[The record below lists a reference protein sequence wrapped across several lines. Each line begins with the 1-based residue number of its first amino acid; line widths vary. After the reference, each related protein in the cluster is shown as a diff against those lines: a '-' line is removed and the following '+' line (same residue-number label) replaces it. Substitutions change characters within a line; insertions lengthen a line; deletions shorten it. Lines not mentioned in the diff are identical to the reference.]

1 MDTIIN
7 SLTDNPVYLAVAVV
21 LALVILFGVVRKL
34 VKLALVMAAVLVMYI
49 AYLVYSG
56 EDVTIDRFKKDIQS
70 TKEVISEK
78 VGEISKSVKKK

>member
-34 VKLALVMAAVLVMYI
+34 VKLALVMAAVLIMYI

-56 EDVTIDRFKKDIQS
+56 EDVTIDRFKKDMQS
-70 TKEVISEK
+70 AKEVISEK
-78 VGEISKSVKKK
+78 AGELSKSVKKK

>member
-1 MDTIIN
+1 MDSIIQ
-7 SLTDNPVYLAVAVV
+7 SLIDNPVYLAVAVV

-56 EDVTIDRFKKDIQS
+56 EDVNIDRIKEGVQS
-70 TKEVISEK
+70 AKEVISEK
-78 VGEISKSVKKK
+78 AGELGKSVKKK

>member
-34 VKLALVMAAVLVMYI
+34 VKLALVMAAVLIMYI

-56 EDVTIDRFKKDIQS
+56 EDVTYDRFKKDMQS
-70 TKEVISEK
+70 AKEVISEK
-78 VGEISKSVKKK
+78 AGELGKSVKKK